1 MTSLVRAA
9 LLLTCGAMYG
19 TFAVTAVAAEPGQK
33 ADVIYSEALSGK
45 VSLPPSD
52 GGALMMAPCYT
63 CSPVSFQATP
73 RTIYYLTKTPVTLQE
88 LKSAIGTEQ
97 SMILTVAYNRSS
109 GELVSIVAPIAPPP
123 AAKRR

>member
-1 MTSLVRAA
+1 MTSFAHAA
-9 LLLTCGAMYG
+9 LLLTCGALSG
-19 TFAVTAVAAEPGQK
+19 TFAATAVAAEQAQK
-33 ADVIYSEALSGK
+33 TEIVHSEALSGK

-73 RTIYYLTKTPVTLQE
+73 RTMYYLTKTPVTLQE
-88 LKSAIGTEQ
+88 LKSAIGTQQ
-97 SMILTVAYNRSS
+97 SLILTVAYDRTS

-123 AAKRR
+123 AANRR